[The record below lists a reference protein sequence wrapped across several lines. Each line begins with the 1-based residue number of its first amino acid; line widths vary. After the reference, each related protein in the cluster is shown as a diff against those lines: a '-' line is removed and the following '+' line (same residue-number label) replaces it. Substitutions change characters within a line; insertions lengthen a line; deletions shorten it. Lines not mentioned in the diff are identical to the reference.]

1 MSQRD
6 LVALSCKISRSG
18 FPNEAIFRV
27 QVANG
32 DTYVGAAPRE
42 YFYKS
47 DEKPLQEDEPGEG
60 KKIEGKILAREIGKV
75 DGDFL
80 VSVPDG
86 GVLQVKTGQVT
97 RLPKEFSSDVFVQS

>member
-6 LVALSCKISRSG
+6 LVALACKISRSG

-32 DTYVGAAPRE
+32 DTYVGAAPRQ
-42 YFYKS
+42 YFYRL
-47 DEKPLQEDEPGEG
+47 DWKPLPEDQPPEG
-60 KKIEGKILAREIGKV
+60 KRIDGRILARIIRKV
-75 DGDFL
+75 DEDFL

-86 GVLQVKTGQVT
+86 GVLQVNPDQVT
-97 RLPKEFSSDVFVQS
+97 RLPKEFSSDVLVES